1 MLRVSLKE
9 YVKGGFAK
17 LSNFS
22 VDKVD
27 APKASQL
34 KAGQVLV
41 HPLYISVDPHQRGYM
56 DGNGYKL
63 GEPITNY
70 LVARVS
76 ASSSD
81 QLHDG
86 DIIIDGSGKWQSA
99 YITDAQ
105 NVTKVPVQEGISPR
119 DHLGV
124 LGVTSFTAY
133 YGFVIKGHPRKGET
147 ILVSSASGGVGQIVV
162 QLAKLYGLRVIGM
175 AGSDDKVEFVKQLG
189 ADAAFNYKT
198 CGDLNEAIS
207 KAAPQG
213 LDMYF
218 DNVGGPVL
226 DAAILNLKNNGRVIA
241 CGITSQKNVK
251 SHGDIYGIKNMFQLI
266 SKEASIVGI
275 NVSSHFEQ
283 PGAI

>member
-22 VDKVD
+22 VDQID
-27 APKASQL
+27 APKAGQL
-34 KAGQVLV
+34 KANQILV

-70 LVARVS
+70 LVARIE

-81 QLHDG
+81 QLQEG
-86 DIIIDGSGKWQSA
+86 DIVIDGSGQWQSA

-105 NVTKVPVQEGISPR
+105 NVTKAPVQEGINPR
-119 DHLGV
+119 DHLGI
-124 LGVTSFTAY
+124 LGVSSFTAY

-147 ILVSSASGGVGQIVV
+147 ILVSSASGGVGQVVV
-162 QLAKLYGLRVIGM
+162 QLAKLHGLHVIGV
-175 AGSDDKVEFVKQLG
+175 AGSDDKVEYVKKLG

-198 CGDLNEAIS
+198 CGDFNEAIS

-213 LDMYF
+213 LDMYY
-218 DNVGGPVL
+218 DNVGGPFL
-226 DAAILNLKNNGRVIA
+226 DAAILNLNNNGRVIA
-241 CGITSQKNVK
+241 CGITSQKNVQC
-251 SHGDIYGIKNMFQLI
+251 HDDIYGIKNMFQLI

-275 NVSSHFEQ
+275 NSLSNS
-283 PGAI
+283 